1 MHRREE
7 IRKRLQTL
15 KSDLERDYSV
25 SSIAIF
31 GSVARNEHS
40 EESDLDLL
48 VSFDDPVSLFDV
60 VRLERE
66 LESRLGVDVDVV
78 TEGSLKPRIG
88 KRVAEDL
95 VEV

>member
-7 IRKRLQTL
+7 IHKQLQAL
-15 KSDLERDYSV
+15 KPDLERDYRV

-31 GSVARNEHS
+31 GSVARDEQS

-48 VSFDDPVSLFDV
+48 ISFDEPVSLFDV
-60 VRLERE
+60 VRLEQE
-66 LESRLGVDVDVV
+66 LESQLGVEVDVV

-88 KRVAEDL
+88 ERVAEDL